1 MSSKPQNDEALVSAR
16 EDTATY
22 PDAGAG
28 NFWQDALVDPSL
40 RAWEQTARWK
50 RWRWRQLIRATELLK
65 RLLDIVG
72 SLVGIVLLSPVF
84 LVTMALIKLEDG
96 GPLFFRQIRVGEG
109 GRLFRMIKFRSM
121 VVNADQ
127 IKDDLLQANQHQ
139 QGVTF
144 KMKRDPRVTRVGRW
158 TRKLSIDELP
168 QFFNVLMGE
177 MSLVGP
183 RPPVPRE
190 VALYH
195 ARHLRRLQAKPGITC
210 LWQIGGRADIDFE
223 GQVRLD
229 LQYIRSQG
237 FWSDVWILLKTVPA
251 VLLGK
256 GAY

>member
-1 MSSKPQNDEALVSAR
+1 MKQ
-16 EDTATY
+16 
-22 PDAGAG
+22 PDATSPDSAPPSPD
-28 NFWQDALVDPSL
+28 FWQTTLLDSDTRRWE
-40 RAWEQTARWK
+40 RAARLK
-50 RWRWRQLIRATELLK
+50 RWRWRMIIRSAEALK

-84 LVTMALIKLEDG
+84 IATILLIKLEDR
-96 GPLFFRQIRVGEG
+96 GPIYFRQVRVGDG

-121 VVNADQ
+121 VVNADS
-127 IKDDLLQANQHQ
+127 IKDQLLETNQHQ

-144 KMKRDPRVTRVGRW
+144 KMKHDPRVTRVGRW
-158 TRKLSIDELP
+158 IRKLSIDELP
-168 QFFNVLMGE
+168 QFFNVLRGE

-229 LQYIRSQG
+229 LEYIRSQG
-237 FWSDVWILLKTVPA
+237 LWSDIWILLKTVPA